1 MEAGP
6 VSAPYETYLH
16 MLVDLHRLLGPTRY
30 LEIGVNEGH
39 SLACAGSDTRLVGVD
54 PAPLV
59 DSLDHPDWSVVEA
72 TSEAFFREWDVVDLL
87 GGPIDLAF
95 VDGLHHFEVA
105 LADVLSIEPY
115 AHPGTVVLVH
125 DALPIDKPTS
135 ERDRVSVV
143 WSGDVWKAVVL
154 LRRHRPDLTVTTL
167 DVSPTGMAVI
177 TGFGGSTD
185 GSWVGPAVEDL
196 MDADYADLV
205 AMGVERSLGVR
216 PGTPEVLAGLL
227 PVENP

>member
-1 MEAGP
+1 M
-6 VSAPYETYLH
+6 SAPYETYLH
-16 MLVDLHRLLGPTRY
+16 MLVDLHRLMAPARY

-39 SLACAGSDTRLVGVD
+39 SLACAGRDTRLVGVD

>member
-1 MEAGP
+1 M
-6 VSAPYETYLH
+6 SAPYETYLH
-16 MLVDLHRLLGPTRY
+16 MLVDLHRLMAPARY

-39 SLACAGSDTRLVGVD
+39 SLACAGSGTRLLGVD
-54 PAPLV
+54 PAPRV
-59 DSLDHPDWSVVEA
+59 VSLDHPDWSIVEA
-72 TSEAFFREWDVVDLL
+72 TSEAFFRERDVSDLL
-87 GGPIDLAF
+87 GGPVDLAF

-105 LADVLSIEPY
+105 LADVISIESH

-135 ERDRVSVV
+135 ERDRSSVV

-154 LRRHRPDLTVTTL
+154 LRRHRPDLMVTTM

-177 TGFGGSTD
+177 TGFGEVVD
-185 GSWVGPAVEDL
+185 NSWVEPAVRGL
-196 MDADYADLV
+196 MDADYGDLV

-216 PGTPEVLAGLL
+216 PGTPAVLADLL
-227 PVENP
+227 PARNP

>member
-1 MEAGP
+1 
-6 VSAPYETYLH
+6 
-16 MLVDLHRLLGPTRY
+16 
-30 LEIGVNEGH
+30 
-39 SLACAGSDTRLVGVD
+39 
-54 PAPLV
+54 V

-227 PVENP
+227 PVGNP

>member
-1 MEAGP
+1 M
-6 VSAPYETYLH
+6 SAPYETYLH
-16 MLVDLHRLLGPTRY
+16 MLVDLHRLLGPARY

-39 SLACAGSDTRLVGVD
+39 SLACAGSGTRLLGVD
-54 PAPLV
+54 PAPRV
-59 DSLDHPDWSVVEA
+59 VSLDHPDWSIVEA
-72 TSEAFFREWDVVDLL
+72 TSEAFFRERDVSGLL
-87 GGPIDLAF
+87 GGPVDLAF

-105 LADVLSIEPY
+105 LADVLSMEPH

-185 GSWVGPAVEDL
+185 GSWVGPAVADL

-227 PVENP
+227 PVGNP